1 MFEPTVSLSRGLR
14 GRALTV
20 AALVTCAAAQSAQA
34 GEPVAVLDATLVSSS
49 GEPAQLR
56 SYWGK
61 PTLLFY
67 ETPDAVKINQPA
79 KDELKRLSDALG
91 LRQAVTTVAV
101 VNLEGLDWWPARP
114 IAFGSIRAEEKKAA
128 VPVLVDLGG
137 ALRRGPWLLD
147 PKAATLLVLSP
158 AGEVVFHAEG
168 RVDGQRFVELKATL
182 ERLLTAVAAR

>member
-1 MFEPTVSLSRGLR
+1 MSNPTVSLSRGPL
-14 GRALTV
+14 GCALVT
-20 AALVTCAAAQSAQA
+20 AALVALGAPQSVRAD
-34 GEPVAVLDATLVSSS
+34 EPVAVLDAALLSSS
-49 GEPAQLR
+49 GAPAQLR

-67 ETPDAVKINQPA
+67 ETPDAVKVNQPA

-128 VPVLVDLGG
+128 VPVLVDLRG

-182 ERLLTAVAAR
+182 ERLLQAVAAR